1 MADHPSDA
9 KQVPI
14 ERTKNGLLDMAGKRA
29 MLMDVAGGLYGLKK
43 TLMADIGFF
52 EKDFMYRAGRE
63 GAKDF
68 LMSQASHEIPA
79 SPRGAIERLLKDYSD
94 RGYGDFRITS
104 VDADKH
110 IVQLSCNNTMEAW
123 AFEANSD
130 LQRQPVCSYT
140 AGMLTCVCQMAF
152 FGECIDELDLK
163 AVEVECIAEGRKE
176 CKFII
181 APISEL
187 RNLVPS
193 YELPR
198 DLALERDL
206 RLNEEILM
214 KNLELQNLNLSL
226 ERQIRKKTE
235 ELRKSEDNY
244 RSLADLS
251 VDPVIVTE
259 LDGRIVYINRAGL
272 KLLLYDD
279 FDELKGKTLASVLM
293 KKLSDWERLK
303 WILEKE
309 GSVTAHEMELSRKDG
324 GKVFG
329 EVSARFVD
337 MMPGRRIEA
346 VVSDVTGRRTMEAE
360 IRNAR
365 SETEF
370 LNSLLSHDV
379 INYTFSATHFLENLQ
394 KSPALTE
401 GDRKSLS
408 VAMRDVRGAFELA
421 SSVRDLS
428 RIKDINENEC
438 KAEELHQLIDEAIV
452 EARRMHPEKNAQ
464 ITFSKA
470 PGQMT
475 IKGHPM
481 VSRVFAYVITNA
493 MKFDPSPEPLI
504 EIDSERVV
512 ENGKWYWRTTVT
524 DRGHGVPDSE
534 KERVFEKFRRLDES
548 VPGNG
553 LGLYVSRFITNACG
567 GRIWIED
574 RVKGDSPKG
583 ARVMVLL
590 ECIGQN
596 GIATRHPPDD
606 PRLARSKEE
615 GR

>member
-1 MADHPSDA
+1 MADDPSDA

-14 ERTKNGLLDMAGKRA
+14 SRTKDGLLDSAGKRA

-68 LMSQASHEIPA
+68 LMSQSTHEIPS
-79 SPRGAIERLLKDYSD
+79 SPRDAIEKLLRDYAE
-94 RGYGDFRITS
+94 RGYGDFKITS
-104 VDADKH
+104 IDEDRH
-110 IVQLSCNNTMEAW
+110 TVQLSCPNTMEAW

-176 CKFII
+176 CKFVI
-181 APISEL
+181 APINEL

-235 ELRKSEDNY
+235 ELRKSEENY

-259 LDGRIVYINRAGL
+259 IDGRVVYINRAGL
-272 KLLLYDD
+272 KMLAYEDL
-279 FDELKGKTLASVLM
+279 DELKGKTLASVLA
-293 KKLSDWERLK
+293 KKVADWERLK
-303 WILEKE
+303 WVLEKE
-309 GSVTAHEMELSRKDG
+309 GSVLGQEIELTRKDG
-324 GKVFG
+324 GRVFG

-337 MMPGRRIEA
+337 MTPGRRIEA
-346 VVSDVTGRRTMEAE
+346 VVSDVTGRKSLEAE
-360 IRNAR
+360 IRSAK
-365 SETEF
+365 SETDF

-379 INYTFSATHFLENLQ
+379 INYTFSATHFMENLQ
-394 KSPALTE
+394 KSSSLSE
-401 GDRKSLS
+401 NDRRHLS

-428 RIKDINENEC
+428 RVKELDQNEC
-438 KAEELHQLIDEAIV
+438 KGEELHPLIEEAIT
-452 EARRMHPEKNAQ
+452 EARSLHPEKNSQ
-464 ITFSKA
+464 ITFTKSSGPMVAKA
-470 PGQMT
+470 
-475 IKGHPM
+475 HPM
-481 VSRVFAYVITNA
+481 VSRVFSYVITNA
-493 MKFDPSPEPLI
+493 IKFDPTPEPLI
-504 EIDSERVV
+504 EITAERVV
-512 ENGKWYWRTTVT
+512 ENSKWYWKVVVS
-524 DRGHGVPDSE
+524 DHGHGIPDEE
-534 KERVFEKFRRLDES
+534 KERVFEKFHRLDAS
-548 VPGNG
+548 IQGNG
-553 LGLYVSRFITNACG
+553 LGLYVSRYIMSACG
-567 GRIWIED
+567 GRIWIDD
-574 RVKGDSPKG
+574 RVAKDHTKGTS
-583 ARVMVLL
+583 VIILL
-590 ECIGQN
+590 ESVGTGEASARN
-596 GIATRHPPDD
+596 PPS
-606 PRLARSKEE
+606 R
-615 GR
+615 

>member
-1 MADHPSDA
+1 MAAEPSDTA

-14 ERTKNGLLDMAGKRA
+14 SRTKEGLLDSVGKRTI
-29 MLMDVAGGLYGLKK
+29 LMDVAGGLYGLKK

-68 LMSQASHEIPA
+68 LMSQSSHEIPA
-79 SPRGAIERLLKDYSD
+79 SPRGAIDGLLRDYAD
-94 RGYGDFRITS
+94 RGYGDFRIS
-104 VDADKH
+104 SIDPEKH
-110 IVQLSCNNTMEAW
+110 VVHLSCPNTMEAW
-123 AFEANSD
+123 AFTVNSD

-163 AVEVECIAEGRKE
+163 AVEVECVAEGRKE
-176 CKFII
+176 CKFIVG
-181 APISEL
+181 PISEL

-193 YELPR
+193 YELPK
-198 DLALERDL
+198 DITLERDL

-235 ELRKSEDNY
+235 ELRKSEENY

-259 LDGRIVYINRAGL
+259 LDGRMVYVNRAGL
-272 KLLLYDD
+272 KMLGYDEV
-279 FDELKGKTLASVLM
+279 DELKGKTLASLLAM
-293 KKLSDWERLK
+293 KIDDWERLK
-303 WILEKE
+303 WALEKE
-309 GSVTAHEMELSRKDG
+309 GSISEQEIELTKKSGARA
-324 GKVFG
+324 FG

-346 VVSDVTGRRTMEAE
+346 VISDVTARKSMEAQ
-360 IRNAR
+360 IKSAR
-365 SETEF
+365 AETDF

-394 KSPALTE
+394 KSPSLSE
-401 GDRKSLS
+401 NDKKSLS

-428 RIKDINENEC
+428 RVRDLEENEC
-438 KAEELHQLIDEAIV
+438 QAEELHSLIEEAIT
-452 EARRMHPEKNAQ
+452 EAKRMHSEKNAQ
-464 ITFSKA
+464 VTFSKA

-481 VSRVFAYVITNA
+481 LSRVFAYVITNA
-493 MKFDPSPEPLI
+493 IKFDSSPEPLV
-504 EIDSERVV
+504 EVNSEMVV
-512 ENGKWYWRTTVT
+512 ENSMHFWRTTVS
-524 DRGHGVPDSE
+524 DRGRGIPDEE
-534 KERVFEKFRRLDES
+534 KERVFEKFHRLDTS

-553 LGLYVSRFITNACG
+553 LGLYVARFIVEACG
-567 GRIWIED
+567 GRIYIED
-574 RVKGDSPKG
+574 RIPGDHSKGTN
-583 ARVMVLL
+583 VIVLL
-590 ECIGQN
+590 ESVGAPQ
-596 GIATRHPPDD
+596 ATSKGPPS
-606 PRLARSKEE
+606 R
-615 GR
+615 